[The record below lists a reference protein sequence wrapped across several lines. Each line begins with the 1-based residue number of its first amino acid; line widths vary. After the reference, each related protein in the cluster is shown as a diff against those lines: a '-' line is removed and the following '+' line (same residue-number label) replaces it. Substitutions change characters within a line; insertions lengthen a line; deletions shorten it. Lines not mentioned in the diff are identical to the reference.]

1 MKKIEIISRA
11 VIIKGE
17 DILVCK
23 EKNSNYYFLPGGHV
37 EFGEFS
43 KEALLR
49 ELQEELFINIANADI
64 IGVVENQYS
73 TRGKDR
79 QEINFIYKIDYS
91 DIDIKSKEE
100 HIDFYFLP
108 INSLEKEDVRPKDL
122 KEAIMKWNKDKKF
135 FNIRTLD

>member
-11 VIIKGE
+11 VIIKEE
-17 DILVCK
+17 DILVCQ

-49 ELQEELFINIANADI
+49 ELQEELFINVSDTDI

-73 TRGKDR
+73 TRGEDR

-91 DIDIKSKEE
+91 DINIKSKEE

-122 KEAIMKWNKDKKF
+122 KEAIIKWNKDKKF
-135 FNIRTLD
+135 FNIKTID